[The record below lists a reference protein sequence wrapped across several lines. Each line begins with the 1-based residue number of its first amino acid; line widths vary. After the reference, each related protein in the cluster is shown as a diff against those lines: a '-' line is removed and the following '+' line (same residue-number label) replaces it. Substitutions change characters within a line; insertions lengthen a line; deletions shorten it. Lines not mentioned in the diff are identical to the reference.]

1 MGFRNLSFTGE
12 EASQAMLDGLTSRIR
27 DELRK
32 LILERLEPDIQT
44 AVDAGLA
51 SLKAT
56 IESYR
61 DPMQMRDTV
70 RVLIER
76 RDARTPQEN
85 ASD

>member
-1 MGFRNLSFTGE
+1 
-12 EASQAMLDGLTSRIR
+12 MLDGLTSRIR

-32 LILERLEPDIQT
+32 RILENLEPDIQT

-51 SLKAT
+51 SFKAT

-61 DPMQMRDTV
+61 DHMHMRDTV

-76 RDARTPQEN
+76 RDVRTPQE
-85 ASD
+85 SDHG